1 MKKKINK
8 QFLIMMLYYNGAIS
22 NYFSFKCVGLKW
34 NSKNSYQFYILEPEL
49 TEATGAYLV

>member
-1 MKKKINK
+1 
-8 QFLIMMLYYNGAIS
+8 MMLYYNGAIS